1 MARLDARI
9 EMVPQMSSREHR
21 ELAVLAEEL
30 EYETLWMPEGA
41 GRDALTQLA
50 SIAVAT
56 TRLKLATGIL
66 PVFART
72 PMVTAMSAT
81 GLAAVSGG
89 RFILGLGV
97 GHRPVTERG
106 HGVAFSRPLARLR
119 ETVTIV
125 RQLLRGERVTHQ
137 GRVFSLQDAGLGRST
152 PDQPP
157 PVFIAALG
165 PAMLEL
171 AGEIAD
177 GVLLNWT
184 AAGRLAESV
193 ERVRQG
199 AVKAGRDPS
208 EVAKAGYVRVAVGD
222 DVAPARASLQRQIAV
237 YAGMSYYRSFFD
249 NAGFEKEMAAVD
261 TALERGDREAAYR
274 AITPEMQDQVAVV
287 GTAEECRAEVER
299 RRSLGLEIPVV
310 APFPVGPGFG
320 SYRETLEAMA
330 GG

>member
-1 MARLDARI
+1 MARLDIRL
-9 EMVPQMSSREHR
+9 ELGPQMSSQEHR
-21 ELAVLAEEL
+21 ELASLAEDL
-30 EYETLWMPEGA
+30 GYDALWVPEGA
-41 GRDALTQLA
+41 GRDSLTQLA
-50 SIAVAT
+50 TIAMT
-56 TRLKLATGIL
+56 TRRLKLATGIL
-66 PVFART
+66 PVFSRT
-72 PMVTAMSAT
+72 PMLTAMSAA
-81 GLAAVSGG
+81 GLAAVSQG

-97 GHRPVTERG
+97 GHRPVTEHG
-106 HGVAFSRPLARLR
+106 HGVAFRHPLARLR

-125 RQLLRGERVTHQ
+125 RRLLRGERVTNQ
-137 GRVFSLQDAGLGRST
+137 GRVFSLQDAGLGASA
-152 PDQPP
+152 PEQPP

-184 AAGRLAESV
+184 AAERLADSV

-199 AVKAGRDPS
+199 AAKAGRDPS
-208 EVAKAGYVRVAVGD
+208 EIAIAGYVRVAVGD

-237 YAGMSYYRSFFD
+237 YAGMSYYRNFFD
-249 NAGFEKEMAAVD
+249 KAGFADQMAEAQE
-261 TALERGDREAAYR
+261 ALERGDRGAAYN

-287 GTAEECRAEVER
+287 GTAEQCRTELER

-320 SYRETLEAMA
+320 SYRETLRAMA
-330 GG
+330 GL

>member
-1 MARLDARI
+1 M
-9 EMVPQMSSREHR
+9 
-21 ELAVLAEEL
+21 
-30 EYETLWMPEGA
+30 
-41 GRDALTQLA
+41 
-50 SIAVAT
+50 
-56 TRLKLATGIL
+56 
-66 PVFART
+66 
-72 PMVTAMSAT
+72 
-81 GLAAVSGG
+81 
-89 RFILGLGV
+89 
-97 GHRPVTERG
+97 
-106 HGVAFSRPLARLR
+106 AFSRPLARLR

-125 RQLLRGERVTHQ
+125 RQLLRGERVTFE

-152 PDQPP
+152 PEEPP

-165 PAMLEL
+165 PAMLEM

-193 ERVRQG
+193 ARVRQG
-199 AVKAGRDPS
+199 AAKAGRDPS
-208 EVAKAGYVRVAVGD
+208 ESCRRGVRAGGGGD

-261 TALERGDREAAYR
+261 AALERGDREAAYS